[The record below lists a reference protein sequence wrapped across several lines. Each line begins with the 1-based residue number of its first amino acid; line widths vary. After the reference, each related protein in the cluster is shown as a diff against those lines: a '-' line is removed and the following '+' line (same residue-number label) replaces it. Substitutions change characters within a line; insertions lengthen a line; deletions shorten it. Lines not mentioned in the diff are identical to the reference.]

1 MAEAAR
7 RRLPTPEARHRR
19 QAHPDV
25 SVTGA
30 TECCDRFNGSAPTI
44 DWWHSVSSNGPLAPV
59 IEGERCF
66 SQREE
71 MARVRVEKLALNLLS
86 NLRRKSVTVGGE

>member
-1 MAEAAR
+1 MSKSEVGHMNRACFRWLRFFRVAEAAR

-30 TECCDRFNGSAPTI
+30 TECCDRFNGPAPTI
-44 DWWHSVSSNGPLAPV
+44 DWWHSVSGTGLL
-59 IEGERCF
+59 
-66 SQREE
+66 
-71 MARVRVEKLALNLLS
+71 VEVS
-86 NLRRKSVTVGGE
+86 

>member
-1 MAEAAR
+1 VFSLVRVVERPLAT
-7 RRLPTPEARHRR
+7 RLPTPEACHRR

-44 DWWHSVSSNGPLAPV
+44 DWWHFVSGISLLVAV
-59 IEGERCF
+59 DEG
-66 SQREE
+66 
-71 MARVRVEKLALNLLS
+71 
-86 NLRRKSVTVGGE
+86 RRRL